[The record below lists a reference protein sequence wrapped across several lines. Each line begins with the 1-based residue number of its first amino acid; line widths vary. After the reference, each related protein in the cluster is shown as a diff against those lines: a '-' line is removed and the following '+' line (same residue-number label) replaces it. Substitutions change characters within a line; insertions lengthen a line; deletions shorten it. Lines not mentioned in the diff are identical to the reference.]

1 MEPKQGMLG
10 CGVSLIIVIAALSYI
25 GSSASGATLTPS
37 DLPGGAT
44 PGGAQPL
51 LEKIP
56 KIEKK
61 TTPEVPSLTPEKL
74 PAFPESGVRMVVKAF
89 VLEGVIDH
97 PERGI
102 RKEDIDRKIEEIRLT
117 RPKGFTISE
126 LQEVTDQITNVYR
139 SAGYILARAY
149 IPEQEVTDGHVV
161 IKVLEGKLEQVTF
174 QNNHDYSEKTLA
186 KPFKTLIDQPV
197 NKDEVESALLK
208 LSDYPGLKFN
218 SVFSPGETIGTAK
231 LGINIDDEKKTE
243 GTVWFD
249 NYGTKYTGEYRFWLD
264 AALNNPTGAA
274 DRLSTQLLTSFGDKS
289 GNSDYYALSYQ
300 RPVFD
305 PGNLF
310 SIDVNKNSF
319 KVGGIFSDLDLVG
332 ESTAIST
339 SLRKKFIRSKQ
350 MNIEG
355 LLTLA
360 SKKSSTDISGSN
372 LGQDALTVATMGS
385 SVDYRDSWSGYTQL
399 SLNYSQG
406 LPGVLG
412 AMNKDGDG
420 TSSRTDATGVHVG
433 GDFKK
438 INLYLARWQ
447 SLYFSP
453 QLINQTLL
461 VRMQAQTTNDM
472 LVSMEQMSL
481 GGPTSVRAYPSSEY
495 LVDKGYF
502 MSLEWIAKS
511 REAAKGKLFED
522 LQFSVFYDYATG
534 ELNNPLVNDVKTP
547 KLKGAGISMQIT
559 PQQKYLAR
567 LEISKPLGGPNPS
580 NDRSIQYF
588 FKLGYL
594 F

>member
-1 MEPKQGMLG
+1 MKAKHGMLG
-10 CGVSLIIVIAALSYI
+10 SGIHLIVVVAALSYI
-25 GSSASGATLTPS
+25 GNGALAATITPS

-56 KIEKK
+56 KIHKE
-61 TTPEVPSLTPEKL
+61 TAPEVRSPSPEKL
-74 PAFPESGVRMVVKAF
+74 PTIRDSGVRMVVQAF
-89 VLEGVIDH
+89 VLDGVIDH

-102 RKEDIDRKIEEIRLT
+102 KKEDIEHKIEEIRLT
-117 RPKGFTISE
+117 RPGGFTISE
-126 LQEVTDQITNVYR
+126 LQEVTDEITKIYR

-149 IPEQEVTDGHVV
+149 IPEQEVTDGKVV
-161 IKVLEGKLEQVTF
+161 IKILEGNLEKVTF
-174 QNNHDYSEKTLA
+174 QNNHDYSEKTLS
-186 KPFKTLIDQPV
+186 KPFKELIDKPV
-197 NKDEVESALLK
+197 NKDEVESALLV

-218 SVFSPGETIGTAK
+218 SVFSPGDTSGTAK
-231 LGINIDDEKKTE
+231 LGINVDDEKKTE
-243 GTVWFD
+243 GAVWLD
-249 NYGTKYTGEYRFWLD
+249 NYGTKYTGEYRFWVD

-300 RPVFD
+300 RPVF
-305 PGNLF
+305 GFRNLF
-310 SIDVNKNSF
+310 SIDANKNSF

-332 ESTAIST
+332 ESTAMST
-339 SLRKKFIRSKQ
+339 SLRRKFIRSKQ
-350 MNIEG
+350 MNVEG
-355 LLTLA
+355 LVSLA
-360 SKKSSTDISGSN
+360 SKKSSTDISGAT
-372 LGQDALTVATMGS
+372 LGQDDLTVLGIGS
-385 SVDYRDSWSGYTQL
+385 SMDYRDSWSGYTQG

-412 AMNKDGDG
+412 AMNKDGNG
-420 TSSRTDATGVHVG
+420 TSSRTDANGAHVG

-438 INLYLARWQ
+438 INLYLSRWQ
-447 SLYFSP
+447 SLNFEP

-461 VRMQAQTTNDM
+461 VRMQAQSTNDM

-495 LVDKGYF
+495 MVDKGYF

-511 REAAKGKLFED
+511 REASKGMLFED
-522 LQFSVFYDYATG
+522 LQFSVFYDYAAG
-534 ELNNPLVNDVKTP
+534 ELNNPLVNDVKAP
-547 KLKGAGISMQIT
+547 KLKGAGISLQIA

-567 LEISKPLGGPNPS
+567 LELAKPLGGPEPS
-580 NDRSIQYF
+580 NRRSIQYF
-588 FKLGYL
+588 FKFGYL